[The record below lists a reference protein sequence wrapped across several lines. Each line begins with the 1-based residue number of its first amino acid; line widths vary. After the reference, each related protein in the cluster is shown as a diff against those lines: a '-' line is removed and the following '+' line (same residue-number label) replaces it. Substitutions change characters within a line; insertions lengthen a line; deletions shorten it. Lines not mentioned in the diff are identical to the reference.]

1 MNLKT
6 KITEIKK
13 QFGVQLRVM
22 LPKAVYKLISAIKF
36 GCWAYKHNDI
46 FNENMFKMLSDILT
60 LLLKVSTED
69 KHYMT
74 EIVVTNPQTGIA
86 QPIVNIWAGAGINAE
101 PLKRIQE
108 LIEEN
113 QMLKDRLRST

>member
-6 KITEIKK
+6 KIIEARK
-13 QFGVQLRVM
+13 QFGVQLRVI
-22 LPKAVYKLISAIKF
+22 LPKAVFRLINAIKF
-36 GCWAYKHNDI
+36 GGWAYKHNDI
-46 FNENMFKMLSDILT
+46 FNENMFKMLSDILM

-74 EIVVTNPQTGIA
+74 EIMVTNPQTGIA
-86 QPIVNIWAGAGINAE
+86 QPIVKIWAGAGINTE

-113 QMLKDRLRST
+113 QALRDSLRPK

>member
-6 KITEIKK
+6 KITEARK
-13 QFGVQLRVM
+13 QFGVQLRVI
-22 LPKAVYKLISAIKF
+22 LPKAVLNFFTAIKF
-36 GCWAYKHNDI
+36 GYWAYKHPDI
-46 FNENMFKMLSDILT
+46 FNENMFKMLSDILQ
-60 LLLKVSTED
+60 LLLKVSTDD

-74 EIVVTNPQTGIA
+74 QIVVTNPDTKLP
-86 QPIVNIWAGAGINAE
+86 QPIVHIWAGAGINAE

-113 QMLKDRLRST
+113 NILRDSLRSK